1 MESTTTTTTTATT
14 RTPRTADNPITPR
27 PTQAP
32 SAETVALNTPGVGK
46 GIVSYIKSIIHVI
59 RVRQWIKNLFLF
71 IPSFFAGHLFKTEE
85 LFLVGIGAVAFS
97 LVASG
102 VYVLN
107 DYRDRFVDRLHP
119 TKRYRPIASG
129 EIGAATAWTLIV
141 TLVISGLAIAAFLEM
156 TFFYLLVTYLALN
169 VGYSMG
175 LKNIPIVDLFIVSLG
190 FLLRIYS
197 GGVIADLP
205 ITHWL
210 SIMILLLA
218 LFLIIAR
225 RRDDILINA
234 KSGSVIRKSIQAY
247 NLDFINSCIT
257 LLSAVVIVAYI
268 MYTVSP
274 EVTERFNSD
283 YLFVTTIFVIAGI
296 MRYLQIIFVENK
308 SGSPTRI
315 FVKDK
320 FILMTIAGW
329 ILSFYLII
337 YAL

>member
-1 MESTTTTTTTATT
+1 MQNAAGTL
-14 RTPRTADNPITPR
+14 PVWN
-27 PTQAP
+27 
-32 SAETVALNTPGVGK
+32 
-46 GIVSYIKSIIHVI
+46 SIRHFAAYARAVTSLI
-59 RVRQWIKNLFLF
+59 RVRQWVKNLFLF
-71 IPSFFAGHLFKTEE
+71 IPSFFAGHLFRTHE
-85 LFLVGIGAVAFS
+85 LFMVGVGALAFS

-102 VYVLN
+102 VYVIN

-119 TKRYRPIASG
+119 TKKLRPIASG
-129 EIGAATAWTLIV
+129 EIGIASAWTIIV
-141 TLVISGLAIAAFLEM
+141 LLVTSGLVIAASLDM
-156 TFFYLLVTYLALN
+156 TFFYILLTYLAMNL
-169 VGYSMG
+169 GYSFG

-190 FLLRIYS
+190 FLLRIYG

-205 ITHWL
+205 ISHWL

-218 LFLIIAR
+218 LFLIIAK

-234 KSGSVIRKSIQAY
+234 KNGLVIRKSTEAY

-283 YLFVTTIFVIAGI
+283 YMFVTTIFVIAGV
-296 MRYLQIIFVENK
+296 MRYLQIVFVENK

-320 FILMTIAGW
+320 FILATIAGW

>member
-1 MESTTTTTTTATT
+1 MESTTTTSTTSTSRGADTGANATG
-14 RTPRTADNPITPR
+14 
-27 PTQAP
+27 
-32 SAETVALNTPGVGK
+32 SAVIPDFMK
-46 GIVSYIKSIIHVI
+46 GTVSYIRSVIRLI
-59 RVRQWIKNLFLF
+59 RVRHWVKNLFLF

-85 LFLVGIGAVAFS
+85 LLMVAIGAFAFS

-102 VYVLN
+102 VYVIN

-119 TKRYRPIASG
+119 TKKLRPIASG
-129 EIGAATAWTLIV
+129 EIGTVSAWVLIV
-141 TLVISGLAIAAFLEM
+141 VLVASGLMLAASLDIV
-156 TFFYLLVTYLALN
+156 FFYLLITYFVMNL
-169 VGYSMG
+169 GYSFG
-175 LKNIPIVDLFIVSLG
+175 LKNIPILDLFIVSLG

-205 ITHWL
+205 ITQWL

-218 LFLIIAR
+218 LFLIIAK

-234 KSGSVIRKSIQAY
+234 KNGCVIRKSTQTY

-283 YLFVTTIFVIAGI
+283 YLFITTIFVIAGV

-320 FILMTIAGW
+320 FILITIVFW

-337 YAL
+337 YTLS

>member
-1 MESTTTTTTTATT
+1 MESSTTTTTTTTSPSTT
-14 RTPRTADNPITPR
+14 RAERR
-27 PTQAP
+27 LSP
-32 SAETVALNTPGVGK
+32 SPWSARDIGK
-46 GIVSYIKSIIHVI
+46 SQVSYAKAVINLI
-59 RVRQWIKNLFLF
+59 RVRQWVKNLFLF

-85 LFLVGIGAVAFS
+85 LLMVSIGAFAFS

-102 VYVLN
+102 VYVIN

-119 TKRYRPIASG
+119 TKKHRPLASG
-129 EIGAATAWTLIV
+129 EIGTVSAWMLIIVLLSAGFTLAATI
-141 TLVISGLAIAAFLEM
+141 EM
-156 TFFYLLVTYLALN
+156 NFVYLLLTYFVLN
-169 VGYSMG
+169 LGYSFG
-175 LKNIPIVDLFIVSLG
+175 LKNIPILDLFIVSVG
-190 FLLRIYS
+190 FLLRVYS

-218 LFLIIAR
+218 LFLIIAK

-234 KSGSVIRKSIQAY
+234 KNGCVIRKSTQSY

-283 YLFVTTIFVIAGI
+283 YLFITTIFVIAGV

-320 FILMTIAGW
+320 FVLLTIAGW

>member
-1 MESTTTTTTTATT
+1 MESTSTTGATTAAPASSTE
-14 RTPRTADNPITPR
+14 RHITA
-27 PTQAP
+27 AP
-32 SAETVALNTPGVGK
+32 SWSLQDIIRGQ
-46 GIVSYIKSIIHVI
+46 VSYGRSIINLI
-59 RVRQWIKNLFLF
+59 RVRQWVKNLFLF

-85 LFLVGIGAVAFS
+85 LLMVGIGAVAFS

-102 VYVLN
+102 VYVIN

-119 TKRYRPIASG
+119 TKKLRPIASG
-129 EIGAATAWTLIV
+129 EIGTVSAWMMVVVLIS
-141 TLVISGLAIAAFLEM
+141 SGFFIAASLDM
-156 TFFYLLVTYLALN
+156 AFFYILVTYLVMNL
-169 VGYSMG
+169 GYSFG
-175 LKNIPIVDLFIVSLG
+175 LKNIPIVDLFIVAIG
-190 FLLRIYS
+190 FLLRVYS
-197 GGVIADLP
+197 GGAIADLP
-205 ITHWL
+205 VTHWL
-210 SIMILLLA
+210 SLMILLLA
-218 LFLIIAR
+218 LFLIIAK

-234 KSGSVIRKSIQAY
+234 KNGCVIRKSSQSY

-257 LLSAVVIVAYI
+257 LLSAVVLVAYI

-283 YLFVTTIFVIAGI
+283 YLFITTIFVIAGV

-308 SGSPTRI
+308 SGSPSRI

-320 FILMTIAGW
+320 FILITIAGW

>member
-1 MESTTTTTTTATT
+1 MRSV
-14 RTPRTADNPITPR
+14 I
-27 PTQAP
+27 Q
-32 SAETVALNTPGVGK
+32 L
-46 GIVSYIKSIIHVI
+46 I
-59 RVRQWIKNLFLF
+59 RVRHWVKNLFLF

-85 LFLVGIGAVAFS
+85 LIMVGIGALAFS

-102 VYVLN
+102 VYVVN
-107 DYRDRFVDRLHP
+107 DYRDRVVDRLHP
-119 TKRYRPIASG
+119 TKKLRPIASG
-129 EIGAATAWTLIV
+129 EIGGVTAWILIV
-141 TLVISGLAIAAFLEM
+141 ILVGSGLALAASLEM
-156 TFFYLLVTYLALN
+156 AFFYILLSYLVMNL
-169 VGYSMG
+169 GYSFG
-175 LKNIPIVDLFIVSLG
+175 LKNIPIVDLFIVSIG
-190 FLLRIYS
+190 FLLRVYS

-218 LFLIIAR
+218 LFLIIAK

-234 KSGSVIRKSIQAY
+234 KNGCVIRKSTESY

-268 MYTVSP
+268 MFTVSP
-274 EVTERFNSD
+274 EVTERFSSD
-283 YLFVTTIFVIAGI
+283 YLFITAIFVIAGV

-315 FVKDK
+315 FVRDK
-320 FILMTIAGW
+320 FILITIAGW

>member
-1 MESTTTTTTTATT
+1 MESTGTTTTTTTTT
-14 RTPRTADNPITPR
+14 SGPAANSASRLAS
-27 PTQAP
+27 P
-32 SAETVALNTPGVGK
+32 SWALPEIAK
-46 GIVSYIKSIIHVI
+46 SQVSYGRSILSLI
-59 RVRQWIKNLFLF
+59 RVRQWVKNLFLF

-85 LFLVGIGAVAFS
+85 LLMVGIGALAFS

-102 VYVLN
+102 VYVIN

-119 TKRYRPIASG
+119 RKKLRPLASG
-129 EIGAATAWTLIV
+129 DISTVTAW
-141 TLVISGLAIAAFLEM
+141 VIMALTISSGFLIAAALNM
-156 TFFYLLVTYLALN
+156 TFFYILLTYFLMNL
-169 VGYSMG
+169 GYSLG
-175 LKNIPIVDLFIVSLG
+175 LKNIPIVDLFIVSIG

-218 LFLIIAR
+218 LFLIIAK
-225 RRDDILINA
+225 RRDDILMNV
-234 KSGSVIRKSIQAY
+234 KNGCVVRKSTQSY

-257 LLSAVVIVAYI
+257 LLSAVVLVAYI

-274 EVTERFNSD
+274 EVTERFDSD
-283 YLFVTTIFVIAGI
+283 YLFVTTIFVIAGV

-308 SGSPTRI
+308 SGSPSRI